1 MSPPVHPCYSLTVM
15 LRTIL
20 AILASAVIMFL
31 CGMVSW
37 GFAGWHQ
44 PADFKD
50 PAAVAEVLRA
60 NTDGHGIYAYPS
72 WRMSDGASPEEAKA
86 EMEERV
92 RQWEEGPFI
101 YATVRPG
108 TRANY
113 SIAGPLFSQ
122 FLVVLLGSATLVFL
136 IQKSRHT
143 AFLDRLSIA
152 VLGGVLVGVLTAL
165 PPWVFMEQP
174 DRDTLA
180 LLIDP
185 IIQLTLAGAAIA
197 VILPRKGSA

>member
-1 MSPPVHPCYSLTVM
+1 M
-15 LRTIL
+15 LRTVL
-20 AILASAVIMFL
+20 AILASTVIMFL
-31 CGMVSW
+31 WGMISW

-72 WRMSDGASPEEAKA
+72 WKMNKEATPEEAKA

-92 RQWEEGPFI
+92 QQWKDGPFI

-108 TRANY
+108 TREDY
-113 SIAGPLFSQ
+113 SMFAPLFNQ
-122 FLVVLLGSATLVFL
+122 FIVVLLGSATLVFL
-136 IQKSRHT
+136 IQKSKHN

-152 VLGGVLVGVLTAL
+152 VLSGVLIGVLTAL
-165 PPWVFMEQP
+165 PPSVFMEHP

-180 LLIDP
+180 TLIDA
-185 IIQLTLAGAAIA
+185 IGQLTLAGAAIA
-197 VILPRKGSA
+197 LILPKKDPA